1 MRPIELTEIYS
12 PYTAMYKQILAQAE
26 ADQSSDLRI
35 DLRASEA
42 KKLTGWQIGL
52 KLLTLKLSAAR

>member
-1 MRPIELTEIYS
+1 M
-12 PYTAMYKQILAQAE
+12 YTQIPAQAE

-42 KKLTGWQIGL
+42 KKLTG
-52 KLLTLKLSAAR
+52 